1 MNKIKF
7 FLSIFFV
14 LILLVLTSCEKQN
27 EVVGPVEED
36 TQNLLDESEVTA
48 ESSFLKGY
56 GKRGAL
62 FTMTNS
68 AGGNEVLVFER
79 SSDGTLN
86 QQGAYSTGGLG
97 TDGGLGNQGGLILSR
112 SGRLLLVC
120 NAGSNDIS
128 LFKVKRNGLD
138 LLDRVPSGGDMPIS
152 LAIHGRLVYVL
163 NAGGDG
169 NISGF
174 VVRHHGQL
182 KPLDGSSRPL
192 SGSGTGPAQISFSN
206 NGRVLVVTEKATNQ
220 ILTYQVNHR
229 GQTDG
234 PEVYASS
241 GATPFGFAFSRKGYL
256 IVSEAFG
263 GAANAS
269 ATSSYRVYNNGVLD
283 VISPSVASDQTAACW
298 IVITGNGKFAYATNT
313 GSGNITGY
321 RIRHDGSIELLNQDG
336 ITGVTGAG
344 SAPIDMAISRGSRYL
359 YSLNS
364 GTQNFSIFKINRD
377 GSLEHIEETGS
388 LPASAN
394 GLAAF

>member
-7 FLSIFFV
+7 FSSIFIV
-14 LILLVLTSCEKQN
+14 LILLVLTSCEQQN
-27 EVVGPVEED
+27 ELVGPVEED
-36 TQNLLDESEVTA
+36 TQNLLEEPEGIA

-68 AGGNEVLVFER
+68 ASGNEVLVFER
-79 SSDGTLN
+79 SSDGTLSL
-86 QQGAYSTGGLG
+86 QGAYSTGGLG
-97 TDGGLGNQGGLILSR
+97 TGAGLGNQGGLILSR

-138 LLDRVPSGGDMPIS
+138 LLDRVPSGGETPIS
-152 LAIHGRLVYVL
+152 VSVRGRLVYVL
-163 NAGGDG
+163 NGGGDG

-174 VVRHHGQL
+174 VLRRHGQL
-182 KPLDGSSRPL
+182 WPLDESSRPL

-220 ILTYQVNHR
+220 ILTYKVNHR
-229 GQTDG
+229 GLTDG
-234 PEVYASS
+234 PEVFASS

-269 ATSSYRVYNNGVLD
+269 ATSSYRVYNNGGLN
-283 VISPSVASDQTAACW
+283 VISPSVATNQTAACW
-298 IVITGNGKFAYATNT
+298 IVITDNGKFAYTTNA
-313 GSGNITGY
+313 GSGNISGY
-321 RIRHDGSIELLNQDG
+321 RINYDGTIELLNHDG

-344 SAPIDMAISRGSRYL
+344 SAPIDMAVSRGSRYL

-364 GTQNFSIFKINRD
+364 GTQNISIFKINRD

-388 LPASAN
+388 LSASAN
-394 GLAAF
+394 GLGAF